1 MIPEVMDINKMITVN
16 KENLY
21 KQTLSDLQDRRS
33 KCLEDL
39 RKLDS
44 AINALSATMTAS
56 GLVLLSSPPPPPP
69 GLLIPPPPSSPT
81 GSPEL
86 RYANMSVRWA
96 ILKLFSE
103 QMPPGEP
110 VTTADISAFLL
121 DGGNEK
127 ATKPTVSAVI
137 SDMVKRRS
145 ELQSTEGGSYT
156 LTDNGR
162 AAWSAIAHSARYL
175 NRDLS
180 ASEE

>member
-1 MIPEVMDINKMITVN
+1 MIPQVRNINKMITTN
-16 KENLY
+16 KENIY
-21 KQTLSDLQDRRS
+21 KQTLSDLQERRS

-44 AINALSATMTAS
+44 AISALSATMTAS
-56 GLVLLSSPPPPPP
+56 GLVLSSPPPPPP
-69 GLLIPPPPSSPT
+69 GFIIPPPPSPP
-81 GSPEL
+81 GAPPEQ

-103 QMPPGEP
+103 QMPLGEN

-121 DGGNEK
+121 EGGNEK

-175 NRDLS
+175 NRDLTS
-180 ASEE
+180 GEE